1 MTIALR
7 QVAEYLGVPR
17 YEREELDERVA
28 APGVAT
34 GLVWTPVGGDIV
46 FIEAT
51 AMSVPGG
58 RSSQLTITGQ
68 LGDVMQES
76 AQAAL
81 SYVRAHADDLGAKAG
96 FFAQHDLHIH
106 VPAGATPKD
115 GPSAGVAMCVALA
128 SLFCDI
134 PVTPRVAMTGELTLT
149 GKVLPVGGI
158 KEKVLAAHRAG
169 VRAVVLP
176 KRNEKDLREDVPD
189 DVREALTIY
198 PVSDVGEALRIAL
211 GVPAADGRRQR
222 RARRTTGAS
231 VPL

>member
-1 MTIALR
+1 MKVTPK
-7 QVAEYLGVPR
+7 QVAEFLGAPR

-51 AMSVPGG
+51 AMSVPAG
-58 RSSQLTITGQ
+58 RSSQLTMTGQ

-81 SYVRAHADDLGAKAG
+81 SYVRAHADDLGAEAG
-96 FFAQHDLHIH
+96 FFAHHDIHIH

-128 SLFCDI
+128 SLFRNV
-134 PVTPRVAMTGELTLT
+134 PVRPRIAMTGELTLT

-169 VRAVVLP
+169 VRTVILP
-176 KRNEKDLREDVPD
+176 KRNEKDLREEVPD
-189 DVREALTIY
+189 AVRGALSIY
-198 PVSDVGEALRIAL
+198 PVNDVCEALRIAL
-211 GVPAADGRRQR
+211 DGPSARPGRRNS
-222 RARRTTGAS
+222 GKG
-231 VPL
+231 